1 MSIIRKKFKAFG
13 SMVRP
18 MSEFKILKLE
28 VENQIALLTISQ
40 PKVLNA
46 LNETTME
53 ELESAFRNRLK
64 EDDVGAII
72 LTGAGEKAFVAGAD
86 IKELAQLNPLDARLK
101 ARRGHELLEMI
112 EGFSKP
118 VIAAIN
124 GHCLG
129 GGCELALACHLRIA
143 SENAQFGLPE
153 VKLGLIP
160 GYGGTQRLP
169 RLVGKGRAMEMILSG
184 ESISA
189 QEAARIGLVN
199 RVVSRENLIPECR
212 ELAEKILRNAPL
224 AVRYS
229 IEAINTGLGMPLQEA
244 TRLEASFFGLS
255 CATEDMREG
264 TRAFTEKRKPQFKGS

>member
-1 MSIIRKKFKAFG
+1 
-13 SMVRP
+13 
-18 MSEFKILKLE
+18 MSEFKILKIE

-53 ELESAFRNRLK
+53 ELESAFGNRLK
-64 EDDVGAII
+64 EADVGAII

-101 ARRGHELLEMI
+101 ALRGHELLELI
-112 EGFSKP
+112 EGFPKP
-118 VIAAIN
+118 VIAAVN
-124 GHCLG
+124 GYCLG

-199 RVVSRENLIPECR
+199 SVVPREELIPKCR

-229 IEAINTGLGMPLQEA
+229 IEAINAGLEMPLQEA

-264 TRAFTEKRKPQFKGS
+264 TRAFTEKRNPQFKGS

>member
-1 MSIIRKKFKAFG
+1 
-13 SMVRP
+13 
-18 MSEFKILKLE
+18 MSEFKILKIE

-53 ELESAFRNRLK
+53 ELESAFGNRLK
-64 EDDVGAII
+64 EADVGAII

-101 ARRGHELLEMI
+101 ALRGHELLELI
-112 EGFSKP
+112 EGFPKP
-118 VIAAIN
+118 VIAAVN
-124 GHCLG
+124 GYCLG

-199 RVVSRENLIPECR
+199 SVVPREELIPKCR

-229 IEAINTGLGMPLQEA
+229 IEAINAGLEMPLQEA

>member
-1 MSIIRKKFKAFG
+1 
-13 SMVRP
+13 
-18 MSEFKILKLE
+18 MSEFKILKIE
-28 VENQIALLTISQ
+28 VGNQIALLTISQ

-53 ELESAFRNRLK
+53 ELESAFGNRLK
-64 EDDVGAII
+64 EDDVGAVI

-101 ARRGHELLEMI
+101 ALRGHELLEVI
-112 EGFSKP
+112 EGFPKP
-118 VIAAIN
+118 VIAAVN
-124 GHCLG
+124 GYCLG

-184 ESISA
+184 ESMSA

-199 RVVSRENLIPECR
+199 SVVSREDLIPKCR

-224 AVRYS
+224 AVGYS
-229 IEAINTGLGMPLQEA
+229 IEAINAGLEMPLQEA

>member
-1 MSIIRKKFKAFG
+1 
-13 SMVRP
+13 
-18 MSEFKILKLE
+18 MSEFKILKIE

-101 ARRGHELLEMI
+101 ALRGHALLEVI
-112 EGFSKP
+112 EGFPKP

-124 GHCLG
+124 GYCLG

-199 RVVSRENLIPECR
+199 SVVSRENLIPKCR

-229 IEAINTGLGMPLQEA
+229 IEAVNTGLEMSLQEA
-244 TRLEASFFGLS
+244 TRLEATFFGLA
-255 CATEDMREG
+255 CATEDMKEG
-264 TRAFTEKRKPQFKGS
+264 TRAFTEKRIPQFKGS

>member
-1 MSIIRKKFKAFG
+1 
-13 SMVRP
+13 
-18 MSEFKILKLE
+18 MSEFKILKIE

-40 PKVLNA
+40 PEVLNA

-53 ELESAFRNRLK
+53 ELETAFLNRLK

-86 IKELAQLNPLDARLK
+86 IKELAQLNPLDGRLK
-101 ARRGHELLEMI
+101 ALRGHELLEVI
-112 EGFSKP
+112 EGFPKP

-124 GHCLG
+124 GYCLG

-189 QEAARIGLVN
+189 QEADRIGLVN
-199 RVVSRENLIPECR
+199 EVVSRENLIPKCR
-212 ELAEKILRNAPL
+212 RLAERILRNAPL

-229 IEAINTGLGMPLQEA
+229 IEAINTGLEMPLQEA
-244 TRLEASFFGLS
+244 TRLEATFFGLS

-264 TRAFTEKRKPQFKGS
+264 TRAFAEKRKPQFKGS

>member
-1 MSIIRKKFKAFG
+1 
-13 SMVRP
+13 
-18 MSEFKILKLE
+18 MSEFKILKID

-40 PKVLNA
+40 PEVLNA
-46 LNETTME
+46 LTETTME
-53 ELESAFRNRLK
+53 ELERAFLNRLK
-64 EDDVGAII
+64 EADVGAII

-101 ARRGHELLEMI
+101 ALRGHALLEVI
-112 EGFSKP
+112 EGFPKP

-124 GHCLG
+124 GYCLG

-199 RVVSRENLIPECR
+199 SVVSRENLIPKCR

-229 IEAINTGLGMPLQEA
+229 IEAINTGLEMPLQEA
-244 TRLEASFFGLS
+244 TRLEATFFGLA
-255 CATEDMREG
+255 CATEDMKEG

>member
-1 MSIIRKKFKAFG
+1 
-13 SMVRP
+13 
-18 MSEFKILKLE
+18 MSEFKILKIE
-28 VENQIALLTISQ
+28 VENQITLLTISQ

-53 ELESAFRNRLK
+53 ELESAFGNRLK
-64 EDDVGAII
+64 EADVGAII

-101 ARRGHELLEMI
+101 ALRGHELLELI
-112 EGFSKP
+112 EGFPKP
-118 VIAAIN
+118 VIAAVN
-124 GHCLG
+124 GYCLG

-199 RVVSRENLIPECR
+199 SVVPREELIPKCR

-229 IEAINTGLGMPLQEA
+229 IEAINAGLEMPLQEA

>member
-1 MSIIRKKFKAFG
+1 
-13 SMVRP
+13 

-101 ARRGHELLEMI
+101 ALRGHELWEVI
-112 EGFSKP
+112 EGFPKP

-124 GHCLG
+124 GYCLG

-229 IEAINTGLGMPLQEA
+229 IEAINTGLEMPLQEA

>member
-1 MSIIRKKFKAFG
+1 
-13 SMVRP
+13 
-18 MSEFKILKLE
+18 MSEFKILKIE

-53 ELESAFRNRLK
+53 ELERAFLNRLK
-64 EDDVGAII
+64 EADVGAII

-101 ARRGHELLEMI
+101 ALRGHELWEVI
-112 EGFSKP
+112 EGFPKP

-124 GHCLG
+124 GYCLG

-169 RLVGKGRAMEMILSG
+169 RLVGKGRAMEMVLTG

-199 RVVSRENLIPECR
+199 GVVPRENLIPKCR

-229 IEAINTGLGMPLQEA
+229 IEAINTGLEMPLQEA
-244 TRLEASFFGLS
+244 TRLEATFFSLS

-264 TRAFTEKRKPQFKGS
+264 TRAFAEKRKPQFKGS